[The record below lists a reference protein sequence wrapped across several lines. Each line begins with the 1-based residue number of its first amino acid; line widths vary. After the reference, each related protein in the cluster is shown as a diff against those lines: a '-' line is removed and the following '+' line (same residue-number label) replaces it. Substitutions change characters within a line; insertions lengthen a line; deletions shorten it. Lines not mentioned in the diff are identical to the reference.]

1 MGVELWAGA
10 GIFAAGAL
18 VYALIFLNKDGKDT
32 LYKQCAF
39 LVAAISLT
47 SYLDSTF
54 APAMT
59 TPSSRSLFFGSPAAS
74 ALVSRSSIVYSTNAT
89 AFIRYFDF
97 IVSAPTLLLAMSMLI
112 SDCNWSFTATVMTLG
127 ALTTACEMA
136 GSLSVASTQVF
147 WGYSVVF
154 FLFSFY
160 MLFSK
165 NQKIDRVAFRF
176 EWQSHMVMIAIYGLC
191 GIFYRLLW
199 ILGPEGNKI
208 VPSSPYAI
216 TMLCIDIIFKDS
228 VG

>member
-47 SYLDSTF
+47 SYL
-54 APAMT
+54 
-59 TPSSRSLFFGSPAAS
+59 AS